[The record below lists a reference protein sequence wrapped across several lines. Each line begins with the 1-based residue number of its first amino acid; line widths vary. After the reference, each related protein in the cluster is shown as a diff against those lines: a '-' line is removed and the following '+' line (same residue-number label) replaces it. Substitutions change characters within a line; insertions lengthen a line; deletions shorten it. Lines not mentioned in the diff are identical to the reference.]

1 MLYSSSLTLIS
12 SPTENSELKAVPVP
26 VIVAEPDDTATV
38 PVLAI

>member
-1 MLYSSSLTLIS
+1 MS
-12 SPTENSELKAVPVP
+12 SPTENSVLKDVLVP